1 MSCDKSR
8 IIAITICALMLFA
21 TACTGVKRTEPEP
34 QARSLFHSS
43 RKSRQFP
50 GSRGNNRTGTQVR
63 VYIKDEDRST
73 GYGF

>member
-34 QARSLFHSS
+34 QAPAPVPQQQEKPPIPQVL
-43 RKSRQFP
+43 
-50 GSRGNNRTGTQVR
+50 GGTTRMETRLR
-63 VYIKDEDRST
+63 VYIKSE
-73 GYGF
+73 F

>member
-34 QARSLFHSS
+34 QAPEPVPQQQEKPPIPQVLGE
-43 RKSRQFP
+43 QP
-50 GSRGNNRTGTQVR
+50 DRTRLGC
-63 VYIKDEDRST
+63 I
-73 GYGF
+73 